1 MESIRIAQ
9 LEAAINRARAAQP
22 AVGAESALSADVA
35 VLAGIYGR
43 MIHHRLDQLSIDEL
57 DEPERRVAERWL
69 GQPSGSPGA

>member
-9 LEAAINRARAAQP
+9 LEAAINRARVAQP

-43 MIHHRLDQLSIDEL
+43 MIHRRLDHLPVDDL
-57 DEPERRVAERWL
+57 DENERQVAERWM
-69 GQPSGSPGA
+69 GQPSGSPG